1 MSVVIGEGAEGPT
14 LGVADTRL
22 REREL
27 SCLALYTVSAVVQ
40 HALSLLWHHLVARAT
55 VVRPAV
61 TGPTVSAVASAVV
74 VLPPESL
81 QPLFLGV
88 SVDVGSNDE
97 TDDVEERHPGLLG
110 QESLRKRQGDG
121 RGDPRD
127 LHDRHEAGAHGGA
140 DLVERTRSSND
151 GHAEE
156 VYGVLDRRDLRDRVS
171 QCSACMHIGETYEEV

>member
-1 MSVVIGEGAEGPT
+1 M
-14 LGVADTRL
+14 
-22 REREL
+22 
-27 SCLALYTVSAVVQ
+27 
-40 HALSLLWHHLVARAT
+40 LSLIRHHLVTRAT

-61 TGPTVSAVASAVV
+61 TGPTVSAVASAVT

-97 TDDVEERHPGLLG
+97 TDDVEERHPSLLG

-121 RGDPRD
+121 RSDPRY
-127 LHDRHEAGAHGGA
+127 LHNRHEAGAHSGA
-140 DLVERTRSSND
+140 DLVEGTRSSDD

-156 VYGVLDRRDLRDRVS
+156 VDGVLDGRDLRGRVS
-171 QCSACMHIGETYEEV
+171 QCIACPHIGRKLTRRFETTIWRSFDFRLVLPAKVFCRREIITWPRGALMSAP

>member
-1 MSVVIGEGAEGPT
+1 M
-14 LGVADTRL
+14 
-22 REREL
+22 
-27 SCLALYTVSAVVQ
+27 
-40 HALSLLWHHLVARAT
+40 LSLLRHHLVARAT

-61 TGPTVSAVASAVV
+61 TGPTVSAVASTVI

-127 LHDRHEAGAHGGA
+127 LHDGHEAGAHGGA

-156 VYGVLDRRDLRDRVS
+156 VYGVLNGEIYGIGSVGAALTCTSVGNLRGGLRRRSGGASTSDLSCQQRS
-171 QCSACMHIGETYEEV
+171 FAGGKS

>member
-1 MSVVIGEGAEGPT
+1 M
-14 LGVADTRL
+14 
-22 REREL
+22 
-27 SCLALYTVSAVVQ
+27 
-40 HALSLLWHHLVARAT
+40 LSLLQHHLVARAT

-61 TGPTVSAVASAVV
+61 TGPTVSAVASTVI
-74 VLPPESL
+74 VLSPESL

-97 TDDVEERHPGLLG
+97 PDDVEERHPGLLG

-140 DLVERTRSSND
+140 DLVERTRSSNN

-156 VYGVLDRRDLRDRVS
+156 VYGVLDGRDLRDRVS
-171 QCSACMHIGETYEEV
+171 QCSARMHTGRKLTRRFETTICRSFDFRLVLPAKVFCRREIITWPRGALMRAP